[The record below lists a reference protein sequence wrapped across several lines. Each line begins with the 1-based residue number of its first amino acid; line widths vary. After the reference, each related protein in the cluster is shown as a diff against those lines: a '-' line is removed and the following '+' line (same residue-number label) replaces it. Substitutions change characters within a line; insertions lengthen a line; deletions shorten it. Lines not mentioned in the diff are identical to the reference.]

1 MLEGGTLRG
10 KRRWR
15 AQLWLPAPYC
25 LIALFAWMDFVKR
38 PPDGLANL
46 GLVLIVFPYT
56 MLDDALGSWL
66 NVRESVLMPSGHGYI
81 RDHAIFFGGGVLFV
95 TLLLF
100 LAGTII
106 DWLSQR

>member
-1 MLEGGTLRG
+1 MAG
-10 KRRWR
+10 KSRWR
-15 AQLWLPAPYC
+15 ARLWLPVPYC
-25 LIALFAWMDFVKR
+25 LIALLAWMDFVKR

-56 MLDDALGSWL
+56 MLDQAMGSWL
-66 NVRESVLMPSGHGYI
+66 NVRGSVLMPSRHGYI

-100 LAGTII
+100 LIGTII
-106 DWLSQR
+106 DRLSQN